1 MIAVPIPNRVM
12 ESKKDDDAS
21 TLIWP
26 VILDNTYWQLGSS
39 ETNLKNKQKAYKYH
53 SCTIRIIIEI
63 IYLVPYSIWKK
74 IKTYSVPLSEQHW
87 GKYLESHNC
96 VGSMSLVTKVFA
108 KLPKR
113 IIIKGSET
121 PPSIAPE
128 MPMKIN
134 NLSRQ
139 LAKRN

>member
-39 ETNLKNKQKAYKYH
+39 ETNLKNNQELYKYH
-53 SCTIRIIIEI
+53 SWTMRNRTN
-63 IYLVPYSIWKK
+63 LLLPYSISTK
-74 IKTYSVPLSEQHW
+74 IETYSVPLSEQHW

-121 PPSIAPE
+121 PPRIAPE

>member
-39 ETNLKNKQKAYKYH
+39 ETNLKNNKKLHDYH
-53 SCTIRIIIEI
+53 SWTIRII
-63 IYLVPYSIWKK
+63 YLVQYSISTK

-121 PPSIAPE
+121 PPRIAPE